1 MKKII
6 CILLLF
12 VMLWLPS
19 KTFAQVKVPILIY
32 HSIDNFEGHG
42 IKQLYV
48 SPDSFEKQMLYL
60 KNNGYTLLTFE
71 RWQDINKVK
80 KPILITFDDGYK
92 NNLNVYKVFQKVKDE
107 HFQPTATFFVISD
120 FIGRRIRLTK
130 DDIQM
135 LVNSGMFSIQS
146 HSATHPDLR
155 KAKDLEYELKGSK
168 EKIQKITGKP
178 VIAIAYPYGDYN
190 QKVIDETKKYYQY
203 GISTIP
209 GPYTKKGIKNENYL
223 LPRIYITYDT
233 TIDEFANKVKVQ

>member
-6 CILLLF
+6 GILLLF
-12 VMLWLPS
+12 FMVSIPS
-19 KTFAQVKVPILIY
+19 KSFAQVKVPILIY

-42 IKQLYV
+42 LRELYV
-48 SPDSFEKQMLYL
+48 SPENFEKQMLYL
-60 KNNGYTLLTFE
+60 KNNGFTLLTFE
-71 RWQDINKVK
+71 RWQDIDKVK

-107 HFQPTATFFVISD
+107 QFQPTATLFVISD
-120 FIGRRIRLTK
+120 FIGRHIRLTK
-130 DDIQM
+130 EDIKM
-135 LVNSGMFSIQS
+135 LVNTGMFSIQS
-146 HSATHPDLR
+146 HTATHPDLR
-155 KAKDLEYELKGSK
+155 KAKNLEYELKGSQ

-178 VIAIAYPYGDYN
+178 VFAIAYPYGEYDD
-190 QKVIDETKKYYQY
+190 KVIEETKKYYQY

-233 TIDEFANKVKVQ
+233 TIDQFAKKVNVQ